1 MLANGRFDW
10 PKCFLI
16 LLHIRKC
23 IFAIL
28 SSTGCGSDCD
38 INNVFRGMRF
48 FTVNLFI
55 GELGG
60 KFVFEEN
67 LLGSNSG
74 PICVEMVSLIA
85 NLTYTNV
92 NQEIHLSEH
101 SSLNERNSS
110 IV

>member
-28 SSTGCGSDCD
+28 SSTGCGSDCY

-67 LLGSNSG
+67 LLGSNS
-74 PICVEMVSLIA
+74 MVSLIA

-101 SSLNERNSS
+101 LSLNERNSS
-110 IV
+110 VA